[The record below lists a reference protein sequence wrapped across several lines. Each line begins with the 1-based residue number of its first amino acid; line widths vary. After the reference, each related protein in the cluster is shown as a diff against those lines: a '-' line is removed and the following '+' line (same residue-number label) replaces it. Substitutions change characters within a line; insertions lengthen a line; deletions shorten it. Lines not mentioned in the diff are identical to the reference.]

1 MAQSNARSA
10 QASKILETSPLD
22 PAEAR
27 WIRLGKIT
35 YTDPL
40 GVKRVW
46 ETAERQTRPK
56 NSTIDGVGIIAI
68 LDTAQ
73 GPEILLQ
80 KQFRPPI
87 NKVSIEVPAGLIDEG
102 ETPEQCAVRELKEE
116 TGYVGAVEKTSTV
129 MFHDPGLTNANS
141 SLVHIRIDM
150 SLPENQ
156 SPVPELEE
164 NEFIECFTV
173 PLATLYEETK
183 RLEQEG
189 FGIDARVGTLAE
201 AIELGKKYSF

>member
-1 MAQSNARSA
+1 MTQPNTRSA
-10 QASKILETSPLD
+10 QASKVLETGPLD

-68 LDTAQ
+68 LDTTH

-116 TGYVGAVEKTSTV
+116 TGYVGVVEKTSTV
-129 MFHDPGLTNANS
+129 MFHGTFP
-141 SLVHIRIDM
+141 SLSHIYVHD
-150 SLPENQ
+150 SNGENQ
-156 SPVPELEE
+156 NPVPELEE

-183 RLEQEG
+183 RLEDEG
-189 FGIDARVGTLAE
+189 YGIDARVGTLAE
-201 AIELGKKYSF
+201 AIELGKRYRF